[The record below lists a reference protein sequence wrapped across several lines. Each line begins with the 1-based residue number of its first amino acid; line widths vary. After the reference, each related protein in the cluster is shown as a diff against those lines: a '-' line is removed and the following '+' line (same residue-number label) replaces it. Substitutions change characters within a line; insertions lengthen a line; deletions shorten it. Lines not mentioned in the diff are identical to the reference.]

1 MLLILEINSNIDLG
15 KNIFARKQ
23 RLSFIIIP
31 VRFPIAVGTY
41 REVLWRKL
49 MNKMDLLGETNN
61 EKITLFIRVNY
72 KS

>member
-1 MLLILEINSNIDLG
+1 MFYCAKATLV
-15 KNIFARKQ
+15 
-23 RLSFIIIP
+23 SFIIISVP
-31 VRFPIAVGTY
+31 FPTAVGTF